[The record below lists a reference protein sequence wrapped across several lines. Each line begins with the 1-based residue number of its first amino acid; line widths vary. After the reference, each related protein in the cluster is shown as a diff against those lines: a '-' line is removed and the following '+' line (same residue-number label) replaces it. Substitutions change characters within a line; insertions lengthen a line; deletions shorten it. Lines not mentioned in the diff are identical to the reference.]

1 MIVALRDAMAWTLRQ
16 DDTDPR
22 PDGISDPA
30 ELINI
35 AVGALLLV
43 LLLVAGFSM
52 VRQWSVDGL
61 TTTQVAT
68 VHE

>member
-1 MIVALRDAMAWTLRQ
+1 MAPTRHDAVA
-16 DDTDPR
+16 
-22 PDGISDPA
+22 
-30 ELINI
+30 
-35 AVGALLLV
+35 ALLLV

-61 TTTQVAT
+61 TTARAAA

>member
-1 MIVALRDAMAWTLRQ
+1 MAWTMRQ
-16 DDTDPR
+16 DDTDTR
-22 PDGISDPA
+22 PEGIADPA

-61 TTTQVAT
+61 TTAQAAS

>member
-1 MIVALRDAMAWTLRQ
+1 MAWTMRQ
-16 DDTDPR
+16 DDAN
-22 PDGISDPA
+22 IPA
-30 ELINI
+30 ESSWDSTELTNI
-35 AVGALLLV
+35 GVAALLLV
-43 LLLVAGFSM
+43 LLLVAGFSL